1 MSKAESRKPVKRTG
15 SIWVRPSRVQSAV
28 VTAVCR
34 TLQGAYG
41 VPRLG
46 NPKKSVDDLLF
57 IVISNKTTPC
67 MARMTF
73 QRLRT
78 RYQAWDDMLLSPL
91 ATVRSVLRPA
101 GLSAVKSRQ
110 LHAALRKIK
119 QDFGRCDLR
128 DLRRK
133 TEAEIHAYLTS
144 LPGVSDKVAKC
155 VMMYTMG
162 ARVLPVDAHVHR
174 VATRLGWT
182 TRKRADQSHEE
193 LESLVPL
200 GRRYAFHVDCVL
212 HGREVCR
219 PRSPVCQR
227 CCINRYCEYFRKLNG
242 KG

>member
-1 MSKAESRKPVKRTG
+1 VK
-15 SIWVRPSRVQSAV
+15 PSRVQSAV
-28 VTAVCR
+28 AKAVCR
-34 TLQGAYG
+34 TLEGVYG
-41 VPRLG
+41 NPRLG
-46 NPKKSVDDLLF
+46 NPKKSVDDLIF
-57 IVISNKTTPC
+57 IIISNKTTPC
-67 MARMTF
+67 MAGMTF
-73 QRLRT
+73 RWLKS
-78 RYQAWDDMLLSPL
+78 RYQTWDDMLLSPV
-91 ATVRSVLRPA
+91 ATVRSVLKPA
-101 GLSAVKSRQ
+101 GLSTVKSRQ

-128 DLRRK
+128 GLRGK
-133 TEAEIHAYLTS
+133 TEAEIHTYLTS

-182 TRKRADQSHEE
+182 TRKRADQCHQE
-193 LESLVPL
+193 LESVVPP

-219 PRSPVCQR
+219 PENPACQR